1 MWPKMPAPGNL
12 MYLEYWGF
20 KKPPFDNTP
29 ETDCFYMSGPH
40 VEGLTRLIY
49 AARMR
54 KGCALLAGDIGCGKT
69 ALSRVFIKK
78 ISSEKKCDIAL
89 ISNPCQESAEFL
101 QDVLYKLQLPDAPD
115 RKVEILRVLNEKLTE
130 NVREGKETLLIVDEA
145 QLLTVATLEEIR
157 LLLNLQISGRFL
169 LTIFLLGQPGL
180 MSKVKRLKQLRQRVA
195 VSYFLRP
202 FTLKETARY
211 IFFRQRKAGAA
222 QNVFSKQ
229 AIEMIYMHSNGLAGT
244 INNLCD
250 LALLAGFGE
259 KEKIINLPI
268 VKDVI
273 QDGAI

>member
-1 MWPKMPAPGNL
+1 

-20 KKPPFDNTP
+20 KNPPFENIPDP
-29 ETDCFYMSGPH
+29 DLFYMSGPH
-40 VEGLTRLIY
+40 MEGLTRLIY

-54 KGCALLAGDIGCGKT
+54 KGCALLAGDIGSGKT
-69 ALSRVFIKK
+69 ALCKVFIQK

-101 QDVLYKLQLPDAPD
+101 QDVLYKLQLPHVPGT
-115 RKVEILRVLNEKLTE
+115 KVEILRVLNERLTE
-130 NVREGKETLLIVDEA
+130 NLRGGKETLLIIDEA
-145 QLLTVATLEEIR
+145 QMLTAATLEEIR
-157 LLLNLQISGRFL
+157 LLLNCQTSDRFL
-169 LTIFLLGQPGL
+169 LTIFLLGQPSIV
-180 MSKVKRLKQLRQRVA
+180 SKIKRLKPLRQRIA
-195 VSYFLRP
+195 ISYFLRP

-211 IFFRQRKAGAA
+211 IFFRQRKAGATK
-222 QNVFSKQ
+222 NVFSKQ
-229 AIEMIYMHSNGLAGT
+229 AIETIYRHSNGLAGT

-250 LALLAGFGE
+250 LALLTGFGE